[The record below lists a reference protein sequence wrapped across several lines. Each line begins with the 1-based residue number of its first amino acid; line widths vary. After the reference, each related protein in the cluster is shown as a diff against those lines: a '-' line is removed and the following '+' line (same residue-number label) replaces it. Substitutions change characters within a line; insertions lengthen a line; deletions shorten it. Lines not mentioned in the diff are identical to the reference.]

1 MEKWKLILKNEMK
14 KTHIFF
20 IVYKIIYF
28 GYSRNLVRQVLQ
40 INFWNFFV
48 SKLAVESKAR
58 SGLPFFRHFF
68 STCLDYM
75 LFLRLFVN
83 MLILF
88 IRFF

>member
-58 SGLPFFRHFF
+58 SGLPFFVIFF
-68 STCLDYM
+68 NM
-75 LFLRLFVN
+75 FRLYVIFKA
-83 MLILF
+83 IS
-88 IRFF
+88 